1 MPRQSKSAQP
11 VPDGTA
17 GEHRDTACPER
28 VDNGAADPSQLDSA
42 GATRS
47 LDDAAASEEP
57 TGLDDTAGQADPAGD
72 GAPAGLGE
80 PARSGDAPRRRGR
93 PPRDGA
99 AGPTRPP
106 AAERAEPPLAPGVTP
121 SMGQYLE
128 IKTANPDSILWY
140 RMGDF
145 YELFFEDAVVASE
158 ALGIVLTKRG
168 KHLGQDIPMCGVPVH
183 RADEYLQ
190 RLIRKGF
197 RVAVCEQMEDPAEA
211 RKRGAKAVVR
221 RDVVRLVT
229 PGTLTEDS
237 LLDARAR
244 NYLTAL
250 FAAPPAGDGRRCVAL
265 ASLDIST
272 GEFEVG
278 ALDAV
283 DLAAEIAR
291 LAPGELLVADA
302 AQGDRA
308 LVGTARGQGAAVTP
322 VAGAFFDS
330 MAGERLLKERLGVSE
345 LGGFGAFSRPE
356 LAAIGA
362 LLKYVDLTQIGARPL
377 VRPPRR
383 SGDGTSLVI
392 DAASRASLEL
402 LRTTSGARDG
412 SLIGAIDRTVTGAGA
427 RELAA
432 RIASPLTDIRAI
444 NARLDA
450 GQFLVERA
458 TVRDDLRAELKA
470 APDIAR
476 AVSRLALGR
485 GSPRDLAAVRDG
497 LAAAGRCRALLEAG
511 AQGIGLPTA
520 LADIAGGLGGVDG
533 GLATRL
539 ASALV
544 EQPGHNRREGGF
556 VATGYRSDLDEA
568 LKLRDDS
575 RRVMAALEARY
586 VEETGVRSLKVR
598 HNNILGFYLETT
610 AANARPLLTPPLAER
625 FRHRQTMANAVRFTT
640 PELEETEG
648 RIASA
653 AERALA
659 IEQEVFD
666 ELARAVAAAEPA
678 LVALAEAAAG
688 LDVVAALADLAE
700 TRAWTRPVL
709 EAGIAFEVR
718 GGRHPVVEQALAAE
732 RAGPFVE
739 NDCVLGRGAAPAED
753 AVYPEPTA
761 SGPRPPGFDDTAE
774 KRVWIVTGPNMAG
787 KSTFLRQNALI
798 TVLAQAGS
806 FVPARA
812 ARIGVVDR
820 LFSRVGASDDLAR
833 GRSTFMVEMVE
844 TAAILNQAT
853 EQSLVILDE
862 IGRGTATFD
871 GLSIAWAAVE
881 HLHDVNRCRAL
892 FATHYHELTALAG
905 RLPEV
910 ANATVEVKEWQD
922 QIVFLHKVRAGAADR
937 SYGIQVAKLAGLPRV
952 VLERAAEVL
961 ALLEKAEARKG
972 AAAGVGASLDDLPL
986 FAAARPR
993 SAPLARTGPS
1003 EAEAALDRVEPD
1015 NLTPRQALDE
1025 LYKLK
1030 ALRKAAASRDK

>member
-1 MPRQSKSAQP
+1 MPRSSKAEPAGEDPLASMAGGEPALHGDEASPEPAGQAMDGSAQP
-11 VPDGTA
+11 G
-17 GEHRDTACPER
+17 
-28 VDNGAADPSQLDSA
+28 
-42 GATRS
+42 
-47 LDDAAASEEP
+47 
-57 TGLDDTAGQADPAGD
+57 
-72 GAPAGLGE
+72 AGLAE
-80 PARSGDAPRRRGR
+80 PADHLRPRRGR
-93 PPRDGA
+93 QPRGPARDAGA
-99 AGPTRPP
+99 AEVPISP
-106 AAERAEPPLAPGVTP
+106 ALPAGITP
-121 SMGQYLE
+121 SMGQFLE

-211 RKRGAKAVVR
+211 RKRGSKAVVR

-237 LLDARAR
+237 LLDAKAR

-250 FAAPPAGDGRRCVAL
+250 FPAPAAADGRRPVAL
-265 ASLDIST
+265 ASVDIST
-272 GEFEVG
+272 GELEIG
-278 ALDAV
+278 AV
-283 DLAAEIAR
+283 DAADLAGELAR
-291 LAPGELLVADA
+291 LAPGEVLLSDGASGDPAMA
-302 AQGDRA
+302 A
-308 LVGTARGQGAAVTP
+308 TARTVGAAVTP

-330 MAGERLLKERLGVSE
+330 VGGERLLKERLGVAE
-345 LGGFGAFSRPE
+345 LGGFGAFSRAE
-356 LAAIGA
+356 LAACGA
-362 LLKYVDLTQIGARPL
+362 LLKYVDLTQIGARPVL
-377 VRPPRR
+377 RPPRR
-383 SGDGTSLVI
+383 SGGGDTLVI

-402 LRTTSGARDG
+402 VRTTSGARDG

-427 RELAA
+427 RELGS
-432 RIASPLTDIRAI
+432 RLASPLTDVRTI

-450 GQFLVERA
+450 TQFLIERA
-458 TVRDDLRAELKA
+458 PARDDMRAELKA

-476 AVSRLALGR
+476 AVSRLTLGR

-497 LAAAGRCRALLEAG
+497 LAAAARCRSLLEESAG
-511 AQGIGLPTA
+511 GIGLPAA
-520 LADIAGGLGGVDG
+520 LAEIAASLAGVDAVLTG
-533 GLATRL
+533 KLSA
-539 ASALV
+539 ALV
-544 EQPGHNRREGGF
+544 PEPGHNRRDGGF
-556 VATGYRSDLDEA
+556 VAAGYRPDLDEA
-568 LKLRDDS
+568 QRLRDDS
-575 RRVMAALEARY
+575 RRVMASLEARY
-586 VEETGVRSLKVR
+586 VEETGVRTLKVR
-598 HNNILGFYLETT
+598 HNNILGYYLETT
-610 AANARPLLTPPLAER
+610 AANARPLQMPPHAER

-640 PELEETEG
+640 TELEETEG

-659 IEQEVFD
+659 AEQEVFD
-666 ELARAVAAAEPA
+666 ELAGAVGAAAQT
-678 LVALAEAAAG
+678 LLALAESLG
-688 LDVVAALADLAE
+688 QLDVVAALADLAE
-700 TRAWTRPVL
+700 MRGWSRPVL
-709 EAGIAFEVR
+709 DRGLGFEIR
-718 GGRHPVVEQALAAE
+718 GGRHPVVEQALDAA

-739 NDCVLGRGAAPAED
+739 NDCVLGRGPVDPPD
-753 AVYPEPTA
+753 ALYPEPVATGA
-761 SGPRPPGFDDTAE
+761 RPPGFDDTAE
-774 KRVWIVTGPNMAG
+774 KRIWIVTGPNMAG

-798 TVLAQAGS
+798 TVLAQMGS
-806 FVPARA
+806 FVPART

-853 EQSLVILDE
+853 ERSLVILDE

-905 RLPEV
+905 RLADV
-910 ANATVEVKEWQD
+910 ANATVDVKEWQD
-922 QIVFLHKVRAGAADR
+922 EIVFLHKVKAGAADR
-937 SYGIQVAKLAGLPRV
+937 SYGIQVAKLAGLPAP
-952 VLERAAEVL
+952 VLERAGEVL

-972 AAAGVGASLDDLPL
+972 GDGRGLGASLDDLPL

-993 SAPLARTGPS
+993 SMPAAKAGPS
-1003 EAEAALDRVEPD
+1003 AVETAVDALEPD
-1015 NLTPRQALDE
+1015 AMTPRQALE
-1025 LYKLK
+1025 ALYRLK
-1030 ALRKAAASRDK
+1030 SLRAAK